1 MCVLQHRAA
10 QAEIVLQRL
19 QQLSRRDMVRSGDR
33 RYHAMAA
40 PVKPGDFES
49 QVPPLDCVVA
59 KYIFISIMPPKS
71 ILKNKSSA
79 HAGPSS
85 AWGGK
90 SGSGSGNAK
99 GNGNGRDMERNTR
112 INAGSKFQK
121 SLQVERVG
129 GAGAA
134 GRGNGRS
141 SAGKA
146 GKAGG
151 KAAVQGRRGKDGDVN
166 EDYVSDEG
174 ESSDGFG
181 GVDAD
186 GDEKMSDGSADT
198 DEEIARG
205 VGGGEKKKSTSELWG

>member
-1 MCVLQHRAA
+1 
-10 QAEIVLQRL
+10 
-19 QQLSRRDMVRSGDR
+19 
-33 RYHAMAA
+33 MAA

-49 QVPPLDCVVA
+49 QVRPLDCVVA

-85 AWGGK
+85 ARGGK

-121 SLQVERVG
+121 SLQVERAG
-129 GAGAA
+129 GPDG
-134 GRGNGRS
+134 GGNGRGKGRG

-146 GKAGG
+146 SQKAP
-151 KAAVQGRRGKDGDVN
+151 VQGRRGKDGDVN

-181 GVDAD
+181 GADAD
-186 GDEKMSDGSADT
+186 GDEEMSDGSADT